1 MSSASGKFLAFSRRA
16 RDIRGMRGAHW
27 VLLGFLVG
35 CGADPLPP
43 AAAPKGIPKTGVANG
58 PRPSAPR
65 PPQGALFREDVNALI
80 EQGFPQFLQRIDV
93 EPRLVEGQFR
103 GWTIVNL
110 SPSEFWSN
118 VDLKR
123 GDIVTRVNDLPI
135 ERETEAY
142 DAFVSL
148 KAAPELRVTFQRD
161 GQPRLL
167 EYKIVSRN

>member
-1 MSSASGKFLAFSRRA
+1 
-16 RDIRGMRGAHW
+16 MRGVNL
-27 VLLGFLVG
+27 VLLGFFLVG

-43 AAAPKGIPKTGVANG
+43 PVAPQVVAKA
-58 PRPSAPR
+58 PVAQPVAPR
-65 PPQGALFREDVNALI
+65 PPEGALFREDVNALI
-80 EQGFPQFLQRIDV
+80 DRGFPQFLQRVEV

-110 SPSEFWSN
+110 SPSDFWSN
-118 VDLKR
+118 VDLKP

-142 DAFVSL
+142 DAFESL
-148 KAAPELRVTFQRD
+148 KAATALRVTFQRD
-161 GQPRLL
+161 GQSHLL